1 LWPFC
6 LGKWGLTVYFCSIGT
21 ALNRI
26 GRRAIMRMMLMA
38 ALALI
43 WHVLAWK
50 AAKPR
55 RAAQRLC
62 PKPPNITAIG
72 RNRRIVHTGPETA
85 SW

>member
-1 LWPFC
+1 
-6 LGKWGLTVYFCSIGT
+6 
-21 ALNRI
+21 
-26 GRRAIMRMMLMA
+26 MRMMLIA

-72 RNRRIVHTGPETA
+72 RNRRVVHAGPETA